1 MCMRSI
7 FLFRNIEIYKLEIV
21 SLGDVVISGLLESYA
36 KQIVLKN
43 VFFLKEKEK
52 PQLEFRRGSLV
63 SGLRAIRI
71 LCETN
76 C

>member
-43 VFFLKEKEK
+43 VFFFKGKRK
-52 PQLEFRRGSLV
+52 TT
-63 SGLRAIRI
+63 IRI
-71 LCETN
+71 
-76 C
+76 